1 MKNLIYS
8 ILSLLILTSF
18 FSCTKSA
25 GTGGQATIRGKVIV
39 DNMNI
44 LGDTLAS
51 YNAQDHD
58 VFIIY
63 GNNNNTHNDDA
74 KTSYDGTF
82 EFNFLNVGDYTLFT
96 YSDCANC
103 SNGED
108 SVVIISTT
116 IEKRD
121 EVIELEEIHI
131 ANFI

>member
-1 MKNLIYS
+1 MKHLIYS
-8 ILSLLILTSF
+8 IFCLLILSSY

-25 GTGGQATIRGKVIV
+25 GVGGQATIKGKVIV
-39 DNMNI
+39 NNI
-44 LGDTLAS
+44 NSQGDTLAS
-51 YNAQDHD
+51 YDAQDHD

-74 KTSYDGTF
+74 ETSYDGTF

-96 YSDCANC
+96 YSDCINC

-108 SVVIISTT
+108 SVVIINTT
-116 IEKRD
+116 IENRD

>member
-1 MKNLIYS
+1 MKYLIYT
-8 ILSLLILTSF
+8 ILSLLILTSV

-39 DNMNI
+39 DNINI
-44 LGDTLAS
+44 SGDTLAS
-51 YNAQDHD
+51 YDAQDHD

-103 SNGED
+103 FNGED

-116 IEKRD
+116 IENRD
-121 EVIELEEIHI
+121 DVIELEEIHI

>member
-1 MKNLIYS
+1 MKYLIYS
-8 ILSLLILTSF
+8 ILSLLILTSV

-39 DNMNI
+39 DNINI
-44 LGDTLAS
+44 SGDTLAS
-51 YNAQDHD
+51 YDAQDHD

-103 SNGED
+103 FNGED

-116 IEKRD
+116 IENRD
-121 EVIELEEIHI
+121 DVIELEEIHI